1 MPCNLCGKWNCVCQ
15 YSQPKQQQEFT
26 SCFFS
31 REAMKEHSDF
41 HPQPK
46 QEQDEPIAVVT
57 GVYGGRF
64 IVEPTN
70 PAMVLPVNM
79 ALYTHPKPREW
90 VDLTED
96 EMVSIRSRV
105 QEYTPLDSV
114 KYGEAIQRA
123 TAQELKEKNSA
134 ST

>member
-1 MPCNLCGKWNCVCQ
+1 M
-15 YSQPKQQQEFT
+15 SI
-26 SCFFS
+26 
-31 REAMKEHSDF
+31 EAMKQALEFIDDVYAGEWHGSILRRE
-41 HPQPK
+41 QVE
-46 QEQDEPIAVVT
+46 QSLRQAIAEAEQDKPVAVVT
-57 GVYGGRF
+57 GVFGGRF
-64 IVEPTN
+64 VVDPTN

>member
-31 REAMKEHSDF
+31 RETMKEHSDF

-46 QEQDEPIAVVT
+46 AEQDEPVAVVT

-64 IVEPTN
+64 TYAPIKASVI
-70 PAMVLPVNM
+70 LPVGT
-79 ALYTHPKPREW
+79 ALYTHPQPREW
-90 VDLTED
+90 KDLTDEELETLLRENRTLTLGSIWAVED
-96 EMVSIRSRV
+96 KLRS
-105 QEYTPLDSV
+105 
-114 KYGEAIQRA
+114 
-123 TAQELKEKNSA
+123 KNGY
-134 ST
+134 

>member
-46 QEQDEPIAVVT
+46 AEQGEPVFHLKQYGDVTKEQLDCYIAT
-57 GVYGGRF
+57 GR
-64 IVEPTN
+64 IDTRPQ
-70 PAMVLPVNM
+70 
-79 ALYTHPKPREW
+79 PRTW
-90 VDLTED
+90 VDLTGE
-96 EMVSIRSRV
+96 ELETLVRENRSLTLGSIWAV
-105 QEYTPLDSV
+105 AD
-114 KYGEAIQRA
+114 K
-123 TAQELKEKNSA
+123 LKEKNNG
-134 ST
+134 